1 MQTCLLSLFE
11 RKRLMIAAA
20 LATAP
25 SILMLD
31 EPVAGLT
38 ESRGWRLIE
47 YIEKV
52 KATGVT
58 IMLVEHIMS
67 ILMRVS
73 DRVIIMHQGGKI
85 YEGSPE
91 EAVETEDVIRLYLGS
106 PGMAA
111 GVAAGGRSCLASPE
125 SPRAMARRAS

>member
-1 MQTCLLSLFE
+1 
-11 RKRLMIAAA
+11 MIAAA

-38 ESRGWRLIE
+38 EAEGWRLIE
-47 YIEKV
+47 YVEKV

-58 IMLVEHIMS
+58 IMLVEHVMS

-73 DRVIIMHQGGKI
+73 DRVMIMHQGAKI
-85 YEGSPE
+85 YEGLQKTPSR
-91 EAVETEDVIRLYLGS
+91 TRTSYGS
-106 PGMAA
+106 TGIAAGMAA
-111 GVAAGGRSCLASPE
+111 GVQAGGPHA
-125 SPRAMARRAS
+125 